1 MNLLIRKMRNEVSW
15 QGAISLNVFLVAA
28 IFVSG
33 QFITVQHSHDG
44 DLTHQ
49 SDCSTCLKQG
59 SEVYFLNVQK
69 YSFSFLGRGVTF
81 HSVNY
86 EIASFPL
93 IVANS
98 RSPPAA

>member
-1 MNLLIRKMRNEVSW
+1 MNLLIRKMENEVSW
-15 QGAISLNVFLVAA
+15 QGAISLTVFFVAA
-28 IFVSG
+28 LFISS
-33 QFITVQHSHDG
+33 QFITLQHSHDG

-49 SDCSTCLKQG
+49 SDCSTCLKQS
-59 SEVYFLNVQK
+59 SELYFLNVQK

-86 EIASFPL
+86 EITSVPI